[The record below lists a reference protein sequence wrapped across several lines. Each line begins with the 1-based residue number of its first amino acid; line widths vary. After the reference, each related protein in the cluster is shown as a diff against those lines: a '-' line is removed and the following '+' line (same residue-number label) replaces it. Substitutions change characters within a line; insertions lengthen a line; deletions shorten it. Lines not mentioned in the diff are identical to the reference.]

1 MARGIRRDGR
11 HDAMTVTGYQLMPLR
26 FARLHRLPGWF
37 VVTSEAGEAMLLD
50 GPTLRTLARQQ
61 PLPEDVERD
70 LEARQMIV
78 RDDGALATRLLATK
92 LRTRKSFLRG
102 GPALHIFVVTLSCD
116 HSCRYCQVSRT
127 VDGSRMS
134 LETAAAAVDRL
145 FESPAR
151 DLTVEFQGGE
161 PLLAIDLVET
171 IVGMIKQRNADGQ
184 RRIRFTMTSTL
195 HHLDDRS
202 LAFLAREKFHLSTS
216 LDGPARIHDVNRPIP
231 TRDSYAR
238 TVQGIGRARA
248 ALGQEGVAALTTI
261 TRQSMEA
268 PEAVVDEYVRLGFR
282 SIFLRPLSPFGFAA
296 KGVKR
301 QGYDARSFLT
311 FYEAALR
318 RILALNA
325 EGIEIEEVYAA
336 LLLRSILTPYPS
348 GYVDLRSPAGAGFGT
363 LVYNYDGGVYA
374 SDEGRMLAEM
384 GDQTLRLGHVRESYA
399 MLMRSDA
406 MQLLAASGLAESL
419 PGCSDCAF
427 VHYCGP
433 DPARALSTS
442 GVPVDHKATSDHCIR
457 HTGLF
462 ELLFDLLENGDQRMV
477 ETLYRW
483 AHNRP
488 SLRNLEA
495 A

>member
-1 MARGIRRDGR
+1 
-11 HDAMTVTGYQLMPLR
+11 MTVPNYQLMPLR
-26 FARLHRLPGWF
+26 FSRLRRLPGRF
-37 VVTSEAGEAMLLD
+37 IVTSEAGEAMLLD
-50 GPTLRTLARQQ
+50 EPSLGALAQRQ
-61 PLPEDVERD
+61 PLPVEIERN
-70 LEARQMIV
+70 LEARQIIV

-127 VDGSRMS
+127 MGGARMS

-171 IVGMIKQRNADGQ
+171 IVGMIKRRNVDGL
-184 RRIRFTMTSTL
+184 RRVRFTMTSTL
-195 HHLDDRS
+195 HHLDDRT
-202 LAFLAREKFHLSTS
+202 LAFFAREDFHLSTS
-216 LDGPARIHDVNRPIP
+216 LDGPAYVHDLNRPIP
-231 TRDSYAR
+231 TKDSHAR
-238 TVQGIGRARA
+238 TVEGIRRARA

-261 TRQSMEA
+261 TRRSIED

-282 SIFLRPLSPFGFAA
+282 SIFLRPLNPFGFAA

-301 QGYDARSFLT
+301 QGYDAVSFLT

-325 EGIEIEEVYAA
+325 EGLEIEEVY

-348 GYVDLRSPAGAGFGT
+348 GYVDLRSPVGAGFGT

-384 GDQTLRLGHVRESYA
+384 GDQSLRLGHVGESYA

-406 MQLLAASGLAESL
+406 MQLVAASGLAESL

-433 DPARALSTS
+433 DPARALSTC

-462 ELLFDLLENGDQRMV
+462 ELMFDLLENGDDRTIA
-477 ETLYRW
+477 TLHRW
-483 AHNRP
+483 AHGRP
-488 SLRNLEA
+488 SLGDREA
-495 A
+495 T